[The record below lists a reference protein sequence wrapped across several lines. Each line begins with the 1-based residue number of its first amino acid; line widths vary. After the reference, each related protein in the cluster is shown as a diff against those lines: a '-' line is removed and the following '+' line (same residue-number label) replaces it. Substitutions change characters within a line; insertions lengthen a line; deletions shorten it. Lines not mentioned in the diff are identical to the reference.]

1 MWPARVLEIWLS
13 SSGCLLARRET
24 HFPAPLDSYGVYL
37 SGNNPLH
44 TYSIYRPS
52 IGFMDAKNLERGS
65 FGISRL
71 YGRLTDNLYSS
82 YLIFVLSHSEDS
94 HNLTAARFSWTRRR
108 ARCEFWQ
115 ESEEQSD
122 DQENCTSH

>member
-1 MWPARVLEIWLS
+1 
-13 SSGCLLARRET
+13 
-24 HFPAPLDSYGVYL
+24 
-37 SGNNPLH
+37 
-44 TYSIYRPS
+44 
-52 IGFMDAKNLERGS
+52 MDAKNLERGS

-115 ESEEQSD
+115 ESEE
-122 DQENCTSH
+122 